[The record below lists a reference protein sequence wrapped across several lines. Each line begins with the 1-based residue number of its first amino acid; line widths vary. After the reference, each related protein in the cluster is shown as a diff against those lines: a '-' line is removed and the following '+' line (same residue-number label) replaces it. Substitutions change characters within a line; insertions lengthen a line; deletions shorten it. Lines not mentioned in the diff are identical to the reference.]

1 MEHAK
6 KMILLPQ
13 ASVERLQNTF
23 VHDKIKSVQTPGSV
37 TSRLDAEMS
46 DILNSSTC
54 KDERE
59 KWSLYRQVLQRYL
72 HFKEAETREKEEKSK
87 KNIQTGAKEFSQ
99 ERSNEVEEDDEEQE
113 KTEDAYIIDSIP
125 PKYKQKAKNLLRGLR
140 AGGLIVWNNL
150 GSVTIDGAVVPGAN
164 MVDLINDA
172 VRDRKRSIPV
182 GHLQFATVLRN
193 TAIPREFIGNKRV
206 WRTATNIPPP
216 QPLSASATI
225 SGVQTYRTP
234 PQQFQTDSASSD
246 GDTDTSSNKKRK
258 VSPEKRQS
266 WLWSRMT
273 GIE

>member
-1 MEHAK
+1 MNVKNGRFIVKFYSDIYILK
-6 KMILLPQ
+6 KMKQ
-13 ASVERLQNTF
+13 ERKKKK
-23 VHDKIKSVQTPGSV
+23 V
-37 TSRLDAEMS
+37 
-46 DILNSSTC
+46 
-54 KDERE
+54 
-59 KWSLYRQVLQRYL
+59 
-72 HFKEAETREKEEKSK
+72 K

-99 ERSNEVEEDDEEQE
+99 ERSNEVEEEDEEQE

-164 MVDLINDA
+164 MIDLVNDA

-206 WRTATNIPPP
+206 WRTVTNIPSP

-225 SGVQTYRTP
+225 SGGQTYRTP
-234 PQQFQTDSASSD
+234 PQSQTDSANSD
-246 GDTDTSSNKKRK
+246 AETDTSSNKKRK